1 MPDESAANKLRLR
14 NRGGVPVI
22 ELVGDLNGAAI
33 AGLESCMR
41 SLAAA
46 GHYNIVLNLQKAANA
61 NLKALT
67 SLSKTIAQI
76 RSHYG
81 SVDLVAETGQLR
93 ELLRLEN
100 LTGLFRFNSSEAQ
113 AITKIKRLLHFP
125 DEPAA
130 GTSARLTE

>member
-1 MPDESAANKLRLR
+1 MSDENIGNRLRLR
-14 NRGGVPVI
+14 NRGGVLII
-22 ELVGDLNGAAI
+22 ELIGDLNEAALV
-33 AGLESCMR
+33 GLESCMR
-41 SLAAA
+41 GLAAA
-46 GHYNIVLNLQKAANA
+46 GHYNIVLNLRKAAIV

-76 RSHYG
+76 RSHHG
-81 SVDLVAETGQLR
+81 SVDLVAEAGQLR

-100 LTGLFRFNSSEAQ
+100 LTGLFRFNASEAQ